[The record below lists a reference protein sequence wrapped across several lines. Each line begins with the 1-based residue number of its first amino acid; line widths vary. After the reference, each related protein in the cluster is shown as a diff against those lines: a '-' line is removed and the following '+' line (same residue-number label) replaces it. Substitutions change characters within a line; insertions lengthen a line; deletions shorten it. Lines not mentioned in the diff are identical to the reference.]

1 LAKRNPKK
9 PIKRRKK
16 MMIKLLITDDE
27 KELMV
32 NALAEHGKPLV
43 KKEKPTRQERK
54 TLDSLEKIIH
64 QLVFGNEH

>member
-1 LAKRNPKK
+1 
-9 PIKRRKK
+9 
-16 MMIKLLITDDE
+16 MMIKLLITDYE

-43 KKEKPTRQERK
+43 KKEKLTRQEKK